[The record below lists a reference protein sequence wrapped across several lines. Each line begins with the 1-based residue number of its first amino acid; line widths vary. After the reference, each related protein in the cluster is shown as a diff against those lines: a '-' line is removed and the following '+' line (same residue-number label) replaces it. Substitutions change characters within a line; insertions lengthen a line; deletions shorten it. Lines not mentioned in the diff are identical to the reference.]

1 MASLYEESNLDCTSH
16 DNASRGVTDEEDLLL
31 GISAFAC
38 HEWRMW
44 GGSSGTWVS
53 WGGMNGFLLMSSTG
67 GAAALLCESSDRDV
81 RALCGVDIFTGDNEY
96 WTMINGDNR

>member
-1 MASLYEESNLDCTSH
+1 
-16 DNASRGVTDEEDLLL
+16 
-31 GISAFAC
+31 
-38 HEWRMW
+38 MW

-53 WGGMNGFLLMSSTG
+53 WGVMNGFLLMSSMG

-96 WTMINGDNR
+96 WTMINGNNR